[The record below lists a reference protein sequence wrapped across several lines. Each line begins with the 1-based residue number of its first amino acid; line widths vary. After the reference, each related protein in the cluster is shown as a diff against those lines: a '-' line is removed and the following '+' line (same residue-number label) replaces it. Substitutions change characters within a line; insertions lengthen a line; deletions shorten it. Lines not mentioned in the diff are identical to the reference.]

1 MFKFRSYDVKKA
13 TEKDEKKQPSSASK
27 TPSYST
33 LTLRKPPKKEKKKA
47 TENEIKTIQNKESPE
62 YRRST
67 SASLGSNASA
77 NATVKTWSTNK
88 TYKSKKEKEQ
98 EKKVNESLNTHKKLI
113 RQ

>member
-33 LTLRKPPKKEKKKA
+33 LTLKKPPKKEKKKA
-47 TENEIKTIQNKESPE
+47 SANEISAVANKESPE

-67 SASLGSNASA
+67 SASIGSSA
-77 NATVKTWSTNK
+77 TATAKKWQTNK
-88 TYKSKKEKEQ
+88 TYSPKSKKEQ